1 MATTPVSSTSS
12 NPIADLVSRL
22 TQKYDKNGD
31 SQLSNTEFGTFLND
45 FLTNS
50 GTNSTF
56 ATGTAARTSG
66 AGLTL
71 GTMEGFDPTKL
82 ANTSHNTIKYQVGR
96 VLQQYPNT
104 PQGLR
109 DALPAIQQIVPG
121 AQIIGTNG
129 DKIDFGGFIDAKGDR
144 IGIVDVLRGAGL
156 GGQAW
161 QWLAD

>member
-1 MATTPVSSTSS
+1 MATTPVSSTTS
-12 NPIADLVSRL
+12 NPLSELVSRL
-22 TQKYDKNGD
+22 TRKYDANGD
-31 SQLSNTEFGTFLND
+31 SQLSNAEFGKFLND
-45 FLTNS
+45 FLTDAS
-50 GTNSTF
+50 TNSTF
-56 ATGTAARTSG
+56 ASGTAARTSG
-66 AGLTL
+66 AGLSL
-71 GTMEGFDPTKL
+71 GTMEGFDATKL

-104 PQGLR
+104 PQGLQ

-121 AQIIGTNG
+121 AKIVGTNG

-144 IGIVDVLRGAGL
+144 INIVDVLRGGAL

>member
-1 MATTPVSSTSS
+1 MATTPVSSTTS
-12 NPIADLVSRL
+12 NPLADLVSRL

-31 SQLSNTEFGTFLND
+31 SQMSNTEFGAFLND
-45 FLTNS
+45 FLTS
-50 GTNSTF
+50 TGTNSTF
-56 ATGTAARTSG
+56 ASGTAARTSG
-66 AGLTL
+66 AGLSL
-71 GTMEGFDPTKL
+71 GTMEGFDATKL

-104 PQGLR
+104 PQGLQ

-121 AQIIGTNG
+121 AKIVGTNG
-129 DKIDFGGFIDAKGDR
+129 DKLDFGGFIDAKGDR
-144 IGIVDVLRGAGL
+144 INIVDVLRGGAL